1 MGVLDG
7 LKVLDLSWGI
17 SGPVAGMLLAD
28 HGASV
33 TKIEPPE
40 GGPLPGISGYPVW
53 NRGKRSAVLDL
64 KDEAGRQ
71 RLIALASQADVL
83 IESFEPGTADRLGIG
98 YDRLRQVNPG
108 LIYCDITG
116 YGADGPDRDRPGI
129 DALVAARTG
138 QQFEGRGRTGGTIG
152 VLSGTEGMMPGLEAP
167 EGCWVGPDRDGPLFT
182 GVPWVSMATAYIAVI
197 GVNAAIRARGITG
210 QGQRVSPSLLQGV
223 LATTI
228 GGWIQVEHSD
238 APNFETW
245 VIDPRAPKG
254 FFRGSDGTWMH
265 HWVPLPEFI
274 LNASANGMRATPDVA
289 SPKDASLRVSPKAED
304 MVILHAFYDQLTEA
318 VAQHPAGEWVGLAA
332 QVGVPV
338 QPVRSPEEAL
348 LDPLLVADG
357 CVVEVSDPQLGPIR
371 QVGRVVELARHPQPV
386 PAGAAPRGAHTA
398 EVTAEADAILAAISR
413 GDDPVL
419 AQGGDPLEPPQCS
432 PGDTPRP
439 PRAPF
444 GAASSLAPLP
454 RPSVAPL
461 SPSATGALLAHPL
474 SGVTVLDLGLAVAG
488 PFGTQVLAQL
498 GARVIKVTMMRDK
511 FWFSNHIAMCCNRDK
526 ESITLN
532 LKDPE
537 AMAVLRKLVESAD
550 VVQHNM
556 RYDAAERLGID
567 YETLRQLNPRLIYC
581 HTLGLEQG
589 PRQAHPANDQTGA
602 ALAGTTWLDGGL
614 DNGGRPIWSVTSLGD
629 TGNGFLS
636 ALGIIQALYD
646 RDRTGEGQFVRT
658 SIIYAQLLNASM
670 AWVSP
675 DGSKAAA
682 RPRLD
687 AEGWGWSALYRL
699 YKTSDGYLAI
709 AALTDEHWRALG
721 PAIGRPEMADDARYA
736 TSVVRSD
743 NDEALA
749 GELSAAF
756 AGRPAAEWL
765 AILDAAGVPAEVCD
779 PDYVTRLFAD
789 PDAERRQLTA
799 SFQHR
804 MVGTMKMGGLNFRL
818 SGTPGVI
825 KSGPLWPGQD
835 TKTILADLGYTA
847 EEIGKLIES
856 GAVDDTALTSDTAL
870 AGDTALTEA

>member
-17 SGPVAGMLLAD
+17 AGPVTGMLLAD

-33 TKIEPPE
+33 TKIEPPD
-40 GGPLPGISGYPVW
+40 GGPLPGVSGYPVW
-53 NRGKRSAVLDL
+53 NRGKRSAILDL
-64 KDEAGRQ
+64 ADEAGQR

-83 IESFEPGTADRLGIG
+83 IESFKPGTADRLGIG
-98 YDRLRQVNPG
+98 YDALRRVNPR

-116 YGADGPDRDRPGI
+116 YGADDPDRDRPGI

-138 QQFEGRGRTGGTIG
+138 HQYEVRGRVGGTIG
-152 VLSGTEGMMPGLEAP
+152 VLSGTAGMMPGLEAP
-167 EGCWVGPDRDGPLFT
+167 EGCWVGPDREGPLFT
-182 GVPWVSMATAYIAVI
+182 GVPWVSMAAAYIAVI

-210 QGQRVSPSLLQGV
+210 RGQRVSASLLQGV

-228 GGWIQVEHSD
+228 AGWIQVEHSD

-254 FFRGSDGTWMH
+254 FFQGSDGRWMH

-274 LNASANGMRATPDVA
+274 LNASANGMQATPEVA

-318 VAQHPAGEWVGLAA
+318 VGQHPASQWVSLAA

-348 LDPLLVADG
+348 LDPLLLADG

-371 QVGRVVELARHPQPV
+371 QVGRVVDLARHPQPV

-398 EVTAEADAILAAISR
+398 EVTAEADAILAA
-413 GDDPVL
+413 
-419 AQGGDPLEPPQCS
+419 
-432 PGDTPRP
+432 T
-439 PRAPF
+439 
-444 GAASSLAPLP
+444 
-454 RPSVAPL
+454 
-461 SPSATGALLAHPL
+461 SATSTTTTAPTVTSTAADNSKIGLAHPL

-537 AMAVLRKLVESAD
+537 AMTVLRKLVESAD

-581 HTLGLEQG
+581 HTLGHEQG

-629 TGNGFLS
+629 TGNGYLS

-646 RDRTGEGQFVRT
+646 RDRTGAGQFVRT

-675 DGSKAAA
+675 DGSKVAG
-682 RPRLD
+682 RPRMD
-687 AEGWGWSALYRL
+687 AGNYGWSALYRL
-699 YKTSDGYLAI
+699 YNTADGWLCL

-721 PAIGRPEMADDARYA
+721 PAIGRPGLADDARYA
-736 TSVVRSD
+736 TCVVRSD

-749 GELSAAF
+749 GELSAVF
-756 AGRPAAEWL
+756 AGRPAAQWL

-779 PDYVTRLFAD
+779 PDYVKRLFAD
-789 PDAERRQLTA
+789 PGAERRQLTT

-804 MVGTMKMGGLNFRL
+804 MVGAMKMGGLGFRL
-818 SGTPGVI
+818 SDTPGAI
-825 KSGPLWPGQD
+825 KGGPLWPGQD
-835 TKTILADLGYTA
+835 TRGILRELGYTP
-847 EEIGKLIES
+847 EEITKLIES
-856 GAVDDTALTSDTAL
+856 GAVDDTALNNDTAPTSDTAPTQ
-870 AGDTALTEA
+870 A

>member
-7 LKVLDLSWGI
+7 LKILDLSWGI
-17 SGPVAGMLLAD
+17 AGPVTGMLLAD

-33 TKIEPPE
+33 TKIEPPD
-40 GGPLPGISGYPVW
+40 GGPLPGVSGYPVW
-53 NRGKRSAVLDL
+53 NRGKRSAILDL
-64 KDEAGRQ
+64 AHEAGQ
-71 RLIALASQADVL
+71 CRLIALASQADVL

-98 YDRLRQVNPG
+98 YDALRRVNPR

-116 YGADGPDRDRPGI
+116 YGADDPDRDRPGI

-138 QQFEGRGRTGGTIG
+138 HQYEVRGRVGGTIG
-152 VLSGTEGMMPGLEAP
+152 VLSGTAGMMPGLEAP
-167 EGCWVGPDRDGPLFT
+167 EGCWVGPDREGPLFT
-182 GVPWVSMATAYIAVI
+182 GVPWVSMAAAYIAVI

-210 QGQRVSPSLLQGV
+210 RGQRVSASLLQGV

-228 GGWIQVEHSD
+228 AGWMQVERSD
-238 APNFETW
+238 APAFETW

-254 FFRGSDGTWMH
+254 FFQGSDGRWMH

-274 LNASANGMRATPDVA
+274 LNASANGMQAAPEVA

-318 VAQHPAGEWVGLAA
+318 VGQYPASQWVDLAA

-348 LDPLLVADG
+348 LDPLLLADG
-357 CVVEVSDPQLGPIR
+357 CVVEVADPQLGPIR
-371 QVGRVVELARHPQPV
+371 QVGRIVELARHPQPV

-398 EVTAEADAILAAISR
+398 EVTAEADAILATA
-413 GDDPVL
+413 P
-419 AQGGDPLEPPQCS
+419 APAPAPT
-432 PGDTPRP
+432 PATPTPTPTPRTDN
-439 PRAPF
+439 
-444 GAASSLAPLP
+444 SK
-454 RPSVAPL
+454 
-461 SPSATGALLAHPL
+461 TELAHPL

-537 AMAVLRKLVESAD
+537 AMAVLRKLVESTD

-556 RYDAAERLGID
+556 RYDAAERLGVD
-567 YETLRQLNPRLIYC
+567 YETLRQINPGLIYC
-581 HTLGLEQG
+581 HTLGHEQG

-629 TGNGFLS
+629 TGNGYLS

-646 RDRTGEGQFVRT
+646 RDRTGEGQFIRT

-687 AEGWGWSALYRL
+687 AEGWGWNALYRL
-699 YKTSDGYLAI
+699 YKTSDGYLTI
-709 AALTDEHWRALG
+709 AALTEQAWQALG
-721 PAIGRPEMADDARYA
+721 PAIGRPELAADPRWA
-736 TSVVRSD
+736 TGIDRSD
-743 NDEALA
+743 NDGALA
-749 GELSAAF
+749 AELSAVFSA
-756 AGRPAAEWL
+756 RPAAEWF
-765 AILDAAGVPAEVCD
+765 AVLDAAGVPCEVSD
-779 PDYVTRLFAD
+779 PDYPVRLFAD
-789 PDAERRQLTA
+789 AGAERRQAIA
-799 SFQHR
+799 SFRHR
-804 MVGTMKMGGLNFRL
+804 MVGNMKLGGLSFQL
-818 SGTPGVI
+818 SDTPGVI

-835 TKTILADLGYTA
+835 TRVILGELGYTP
-847 EEIGKLIES
+847 EEITKLIES
-856 GAVDDTALTSDTAL
+856 GAVDDTALKD
-870 AGDTALTEA
+870 D

>member
-17 SGPVAGMLLAD
+17 SGPVVGMLLAD

-33 TKIEPPE
+33 TRIEPPD
-40 GGPLPGISGYPVW
+40 GGAEHPLPDDGLNLNDSGYRVW

-64 KDEAGRQ
+64 KAEEDRE
-71 RLIALASQADVL
+71 RLRALASQADVL

-98 YDRLRQVNPG
+98 YDALKHKNPR

-116 YGADGPDRDRPGI
+116 YGTEGPDKDRPGI

-138 QQFEGRGRTGGTIG
+138 HQFEVRGRVGGTIG
-152 VLSGTEGMMPGLEAP
+152 VLSGTEGMLPGLEAP
-167 EGCWVGPDRDGPLFT
+167 EGCWVGPDREGPMFS

-197 GVNAAIRARGITG
+197 GINAAIRARGLTG
-210 QGQRVSPSLLQGV
+210 EGQKVSASLLDGV

-228 GGWIQVEHSD
+228 AGWQQVEHPD

-245 VIDPRAPKG
+245 IIDPRAPKG
-254 FFRGSDGTWMH
+254 FFRGSDGNWMH

-274 LNASANGMRATPDVA
+274 LNASANGLQATPDVS
-289 SPKDASLRVSPKAED
+289 SPKNATLRVSPKSED
-304 MVILHAFYDQLTEA
+304 MVVLHAFYDQLTEA
-318 VAQHPAGEWVGLAA
+318 VAKYPARQWVDLAA

-357 CVVEVSDPQLGPIR
+357 CVVEVADPELGPLR
-371 QVGRVVELARHPQPV
+371 QVGRVVELARHPQPA
-386 PAGAAPRGAHTA
+386 PAGAARRGAHTD
-398 EVTAEADAILAAISR
+398 EVKAEADEIIEAGTGTPAETSP
-413 GDDPVL
+413 GQVL
-419 AQGGDPLEPPQCS
+419 SHPLE
-432 PGDTPRP
+432 
-439 PRAPF
+439 
-444 GAASSLAPLP
+444 
-454 RPSVAPL
+454 
-461 SPSATGALLAHPL
+461 
-474 SGVTVLDLGLAVAG
+474 GVTVLDLGLAVAG

-537 AMAVLRKLVESAD
+537 AMTVLRKLVEGAD

-556 RYDAAERLGID
+556 RYDAAERLGVD
-567 YETLRQLNPRLIYC
+567 YETLKTINPRLIYC
-581 HTLGLEQG
+581 HTLGHEQG
-589 PRQAHPANDQTGA
+589 PRQAQPGNDQTGA

-629 TGNGFLS
+629 TGNGYLS

-658 SIIYAQLLNASM
+658 SILYAQLLNASM

-675 DGSKAAA
+675 DGQAASS

-687 AEGWGWSALYRL
+687 AEGFGWSALYRL
-699 YKTSDGYLAI
+699 YETTSGHICL
-709 AALTDEHWRALG
+709 AALTSEAWEALCG
-721 PAIGRPEMADDARYA
+721 AIGKPELASDPRFGTAADRKAHD
-736 TSVVRSD
+736 
-743 NDEALA
+743 DELA
-749 GELSAAF
+749 AELSEVF
-756 AGRPAAEWL
+756 GGRPAREWFDV
-765 AILDAAGVPAEVCD
+765 LDAAGVPCEVSD
-779 PDYVTRLFAD
+779 PGYPVRLFAD
-789 PDAERRQLTA
+789 ADAERRQLTA

-804 MVGTMKMGGLNFRL
+804 MVGTMKLGGLSFQL
-818 SGTPGVI
+818 SGTPGVLRG
-825 KSGPLWPGQD
+825 GPLWPGQD
-835 TKTILADLGYTA
+835 TKVILAELGYTH
-847 EEIGKLIES
+847 EEIAKLIES
-856 GAVDDTALTSDTAL
+856 GAVDDTSATREIA
-870 AGDTALTEA
+870 EV

>member
-33 TKIEPPE
+33 TKIEPPD

-64 KDEAGRQ
+64 TDPVDKR

-83 IESFEPGTADRLGIG
+83 IESFGPDAADRLGIG
-98 YDRLRQVNPG
+98 YDTVRQVNPG

-116 YGADGPDRDRPGI
+116 YGTDGPDRDRPGI

-138 QQFEGRGRTGGTIG
+138 QQFEGRGRPGGTIG

-167 EGCWVGPDRDGPLFT
+167 EGCWVGPDREGPLFT

-210 QGQRVSPSLLQGV
+210 QGQRVSASLLQGV

-228 GGWIQVEHSD
+228 GGWIQVERSD

-254 FFRGSDGTWMH
+254 FFRGSDGKWMH

-274 LNASANGMRATPDVA
+274 LNASASGMQATPDVA

-318 VAQHPAGEWVGLAA
+318 CAQYPASEWVSLAA

-398 EVTAEADAILAAISR
+398 VVTAEADALISR
-413 GDDPVL
+413 GDDP
-419 AQGGDPLEPPQCS
+419 PYP
-432 PGDTPRP
+432 PGDH
-439 PRAPF
+439 
-444 GAASSLAPLP
+444 SKID
-454 RPSVAPL
+454 
-461 SPSATGALLAHPL
+461 LAHPL

-537 AMAVLRKLVESAD
+537 AMAVLRKLVEGAD

-567 YETLRQLNPRLIYC
+567 YETLRQVNPRLIYC

-589 PRQAHPANDQTGA
+589 LRQAHPANDQTGA

-670 AWVSP
+670 SWVSP
-675 DGSKAAA
+675 DGAKAAA

-699 YKTSDGYLAI
+699 YKASDGYLAI

-721 PAIGRPEMADDARYA
+721 PAIGRPDLADDARYA
-736 TSVVRSD
+736 TRVVRSD

-749 GELSAAF
+749 GELSALF
-756 AGRPAAEWL
+756 AGRPAAQWR
-765 AILDAAGVPAEVCD
+765 AILDVAGVPAEVCD
-779 PDYVTRLFAD
+779 PDYVKRLFAD
-789 PDAERRQLTA
+789 PEAERRQLTA

-804 MVGTMKMGGLNFRL
+804 MVGAMKMGGLSFRL

-825 KSGPLWPGQD
+825 KGGPLWPGQD
-835 TKTILADLGYTA
+835 TRVILGELGYTP
-847 EEIGKLIES
+847 EEITKLIES
-856 GAVDDTALTSDTAL
+856 GAVDDTALKDGTTAPTQ
-870 AGDTALTEA
+870 A